1 MMIKG
6 SLQYQYNAVDNTILI
21 AISPQTQPILRK
33 YFSPV
38 GTEEERAT
46 SQLWPGDWI
55 DANSYLRWYYTGT
68 HWAWH
73 TGADLNLN
81 EPSFDL
87 DAHAPVY
94 STADGVVYAVRQYS
108 GWDKVICI
116 EHEDVL
122 SRYAHIEN
130 VQVNEGQTVVAG
142 QHIANIG
149 NAEGNFPYHLHFDIA
164 QLDARMRDMPGDWP
178 REDKTRVLRDY
189 LDPKLFLLQHI

>member
-6 SLQYQYNAVDNTILI
+6 DVQYQWNEADNTVTIML
-21 AISPQTQPILRK
+21 SPQPQPILRD

-46 SQLWPGDWI
+46 NQIWPGKWI
-55 DANSYLRWYYTGT
+55 DANGYCRWYYTGT

-87 DAHAPVY
+87 DAHAPIC
-94 STADGVVYAVRQYS
+94 SIADGYVYAVRQYS
-108 GWDKVICI
+108 GWDRVICI
-116 EHEDVL
+116 EHNDVL
-122 SRYAHIEN
+122 SRYAHVEN
-130 VQVNEGQTVVAG
+130 LQISEGERVTAG

-149 NAEGNFPYHLHFDIA
+149 NAGGNFPYHLHFDIA
-164 QLDARMRDMPGDWP
+164 KLDARMRDYPGDWP
-178 REDKTRVLRDY
+178 RDKKERVLTDY
-189 LDPKLFLLQHI
+189 LDPKAFLLQQV